1 MIGGGFL
8 AEEYKKKFIINTL
21 YLATLGTVI
30 FVAFK
35 FLFTYF
41 LPFVIA
47 LLIAYLVQKP
57 SRLISEKIKLRKELC
72 AVILAV
78 LGYVIFTVAIIF
90 ICYYLL
96 VRARSFL
103 NNSEYIFS
111 QIRVLYS
118 EIQGRILVFSD
129 RLSPEITN
137 TVEELFAETVN
148 NITIK
153 ITSFLSSFAANA
165 VKKAPSFLFSSIVAL
180 VGTCYISKDF
190 DLLIRFY
197 KNLFGERV
205 YLKTLKIKTIVNKN
219 ILKIA
224 KGYLIL
230 MAITFIELAVGF
242 YILNINHPVFLSL
255 FVSAVDLLPVLGTGT
270 VLLPWGI
277 IEVVLGNTRGIG
289 IIILYGFITVIRNFA
304 EPKIIGKQIGIN
316 PLFTL
321 FSMFAGL
328 KLIGFWGLILFPMV
342 LIAVVE
348 YYKEA

>member
-1 MIGGGFL
+1 MV
-8 AEEYKKKFIINTL
+8 EEYKKKFLINTL
-21 YLATLGTVI
+21 YLAILGAII

-35 FLFTYF
+35 FLFSYF

-47 LLIAYLVQKP
+47 LLTAYLVQKP
-57 SRLISEKIKLRKELC
+57 SRKISKKINIKKELC

-78 LGYVIFTVAIIF
+78 LGYGVFTAVLVF

-111 QIRVLYS
+111 QIRDLYS
-118 EIQGRILVFSD
+118 EIQGRIVVFSD

-153 ITSFLSSFAANA
+153 TTSLLSSFAANA

-180 VGTCYISKDF
+180 VSTCYISKDF
-190 DLLIRFY
+190 NLLVRFY
-197 KNLFGERV
+197 KNLFGESV
-205 YLKTLKIKTIVNKN
+205 YLKTLKIKRIVNKSV
-219 ILKIA
+219 LKIA

-230 MAITFIELAVGF
+230 MALTFAELVLGF
-242 YILNINHPVFLSL
+242 YILNINNPVILGV

-270 VLLPWGI
+270 VLIPWGLI
-277 IEVVLGNTRGIG
+277 DIMLGNTRGLE
-289 IIILYGFITVIRNFA
+289 IIILYGVITVIRNFA

-321 FSMFAGL
+321 FSMFTGL
-328 KLIGFWGLILFPMV
+328 KLIGFWGLILFPMA
-342 LIAVVE
+342 LIVVIE